1 LEIAALAGFVIGGAA
16 ARLPVLLDGVIAGAG
31 ALVATALVPECAG
44 YLFAGHRSTEPGAT
58 AVLEHLG
65 LAPLIDLD
73 LRLGEGTGACVA
85 LPVLQGAAKILR
97 DMATFESA
105 GVTEDHE

>member
-1 LEIAALAGFVIGGAA
+1 
-16 ARLPVLLDGVIAGAG
+16 VLLDGVVAGAG

-58 AVLEHLG
+58 AVLEQLQ
-65 LAPLIDLD
+65 LQPLIDLD
-73 LRLGEGTGACVA
+73 LRLGEGTGACLA

-105 GVTEDHE
+105 GVTEDHG